1 MGNENNFEVT
11 RNEFDN
17 NKTNLSNKAP
27 EFYINKS
34 YPIHGNKSLK
44 DIIRNYIDG
53 KVDSFEI
60 NNTNALED
68 KNLLTPTFN
77 SKRNFK
83 TFEVWNLSKNDN
95 NNKDNNENK
104 EEFEKNNNDINM
116 SKSDED

>member
-60 NNTNALED
+60 NNKNVIDE

-77 SKRNFK
+77 TKKILKHSKFGICLK
-83 TFEVWNLSKNDN
+83 MTITIKIITKIKKNLK
-95 NNKDNNENK
+95 K
-104 EEFEKNNNDINM
+104 IIM
-116 SKSDED
+116 I